1 MWKLAER
8 EAGISAPTHSYYMI
22 VALATW
28 CLKQTTECSGLHPDM
43 AELFAFWSLFK
54 EYYKFLDPCI
64 LFTQHRQNSPRTLN
78 KKETK

>member
-8 EAGISAPTHSYYMI
+8 EAGISAPMHSYYMI

-43 AELFAFWSLFK
+43 AELFAFWS
-54 EYYKFLDPCI
+54 
-64 LFTQHRQNSPRTLN
+64 
-78 KKETK
+78 